1 MQCRPHCAA
10 CCIAPSISSPIP
22 GMPLVNGISKP
33 AGVRCIQL
41 DASNLCLLFG
51 HPDRPA
57 VCAGLQ
63 PSAEMC
69 GESNSHAIQWLS
81 ELEAKTAP

>member
-1 MQCRPHCAA
+1 
-10 CCIAPSISSPIP
+10 
-22 GMPLVNGISKP
+22 MPQGKP

-41 DASNLCLLFG
+41 DAVNRCGLFG

-57 VCAGLQ
+57 VCSGLQ

-69 GESNSHAIQWLS
+69 GAGAPEAMVFLTR
-81 ELEAKTAP
+81 LETLTAPTARQRG